1 MNLIDM
7 GMRAQNA
14 ARVLAVSSAEA
25 RNAALTACARALLDH
40 QNEILAQ
47 NALDL
52 AAGTDSG
59 LSPAMLDRLALTEAR
74 IAGMADGIRAVRDL
88 PDPLN
93 RVLENRVLSSGLLL
107 EKISV
112 PIGVIAVV
120 YEARPNVTADS
131 AALCLKSGNAVIL
144 RGGKEAIRSNTAI
157 ADALR
162 AAVASAGLPEDAV
175 QLVSDTSRESAAQ
188 LMRLNGY
195 VDVLI
200 PRGGKGL
207 IRAVVENAS
216 VPVIETGAGTCH
228 VYVDKEADLGMAAEI
243 LFNAKASRPSVCN
256 ACECV
261 LVHKDVAEQFLPRA
275 AKLLSQK
282 NVEIRGDA
290 RVCAVLPCA
299 VPATDEDW
307 GKEYNDYIL
316 AAKVVD
322 SIDEAM

>member
-7 GMRAQNA
+7 GMRAQSA

-52 AAGTDSG
+52 ATGTDSG

-144 RGGKEAIRSNTAI
+144 RGGKEATRSNTAI

-175 QLVSDTSRESAAQ
+175 QLVSDTSR
-188 LMRLNGY
+188 
-195 VDVLI
+195 
-200 PRGGKGL
+200 
-207 IRAVVENAS
+207 
-216 VPVIETGAGTCH
+216 
-228 VYVDKEADLGMAAEI
+228 
-243 LFNAKASRPSVCN
+243 
-256 ACECV
+256 
-261 LVHKDVAEQFLPRA
+261 
-275 AKLLSQK
+275 
-282 NVEIRGDA
+282 
-290 RVCAVLPCA
+290 
-299 VPATDEDW
+299 
-307 GKEYNDYIL
+307 
-316 AAKVVD
+316 
-322 SIDEAM
+322 

>member
-7 GMRAQNA
+7 GMRAQSA

-52 AAGTDSG
+52 ATGTDSG

-144 RGGKEAIRSNTAI
+144 RGGKEATRSNTAI

-228 VYVDKEADLGMAAEI
+228 VYVDKEADLGMVAEI

-261 LVHKDVAEQFLPRA
+261 LVHKDVA
-275 AKLLSQK
+275 
-282 NVEIRGDA
+282 
-290 RVCAVLPCA
+290 
-299 VPATDEDW
+299 
-307 GKEYNDYIL
+307 
-316 AAKVVD
+316 
-322 SIDEAM
+322 